1 MKIYA
6 QLNAIKAISHLSA
19 TKDIRFYLNGILVEA
34 TKTHTTL
41 VATDG
46 HVLGVYKNEEEN
58 EIPEETKFEFI
69 LPNDTLKNLKSAII
83 KGELISLEFEPD
95 ETSKVNSVIIK
106 SLSITLTTQTI
117 DAKFPDW
124 RRVLP
129 RETTNELGHYNPE
142 LPARFIKVAKEFGK
156 KPDNINLHQNGTSA
170 AALTIDGVEN
180 FMGVVMPTRH
190 YIAYTGCSR
199 FLDGQPVTQIDGKP
213 VTHEALAA

>member
-6 QLNAIKAISHLSA
+6 QLNAIKAINHLSA
-19 TKDIRFYLNGILVEA
+19 TKDVRFYLNGILVEA

-58 EIPEETKFEFI
+58 EIPENIKYKFI
-69 LPNDTLKNLKSAII
+69 LPNDVLKNLKASII
-83 KGELISLEFEPD
+83 KNELVSLEFEREED
-95 ETSKVNSVIIK
+95 WNVKSVIIK
-106 SLSITLTTQTI
+106 SLSCSLMTQTI

-129 RETTNELGHYNPE
+129 QETSNERGNYNPE
-142 LPARFIKVAKEFGK
+142 LLTKFIKVAKDFGK
-156 KPDNINLHQNGTSA
+156 KPHEINLFQNGTSA
-170 AALTIDGVEN
+170 AALTIDGIEN
-180 FMGVVMPTRH
+180 FMGVIEPMWSDNV
-190 YIAYTGCSR
+190 YTGCER
-199 FLDGQPVTQIDGKP
+199 FLDGQPVTQLDGQP

>member
-6 QLNAIKAISHLSA
+6 QLNAIKAINHLAA
-19 TKDIRFYLNGILVEA
+19 TKDIRFYLNGILIEA

-170 AALTIDGVEN
+170 AALTIEGIQN
-180 FMGVVMPTRH
+180 FLGVVMPIRNDSV
-190 YIAYTGCSR
+190 YSGCSR
-199 FLDGQPVTQIDGKP
+199 FLDEPSVTE
-213 VTHEALAA
+213 EALAA

>member
-6 QLNAIKAISHLSA
+6 QLNAIKAVSHLAA

-58 EIPEETKFEFI
+58 EIPENYGYKFI
-69 LPNDTLKNLKSAII
+69 LPKDALKNLKASFI
-83 KGELISLEFEPD
+83 KDELISLEFERD
-95 ETSKVNSVIIK
+95 EDWNVKTVTIK
-106 SLSITLTTQTI
+106 SVSITLTTQTI
-117 DAKFPDW
+117 AAKFPDW

-142 LPARFIKVAKEFGK
+142 LLTRFIKVAKEFGV
-156 KPDNINLHQNGTSA
+156 KPHGITLHQNGTSA
-170 AALTIDGVEN
+170 AAMTIDGIEN
-180 FMGVVMPTRH
+180 FLGVVMPMRSNSV
-190 YIAYTGCSR
+190 YTGCTR
-199 FLDGQPVTQIDGKP
+199 FLDEQPVTQ
-213 VTHEALAA
+213 EALAA

>member
-6 QLNAIKAISHLSA
+6 QLNAIKAVSHLSA
-19 TKDIRFYLNGILVEA
+19 TKDIRFYLNGIFVEA

-58 EIPEETKFEFI
+58 EIPENIKYEFI
-69 LPNDTLKNLKSAII
+69 LPNDALKNLKVSRI
-83 KGELISLEFEPD
+83 KGELVFFEFEPD
-95 ETSKVNSVIIK
+95 EHSKVNTVIIK

-124 RRVLP
+124 RRVIP
-129 RETTNELGHYNPE
+129 RETTNEIGHYNPE

-156 KPDNINLHQNGTSA
+156 KPGYINLHQNGTDA
-170 AALTIDGVEN
+170 AALTIDEIES
-180 FMGVVMPTRH
+180 FLGVVMPMQN
-190 YIAYTGCSR
+190 YIACRGCSR
-199 FLDGQPVTQIDGKP
+199 FLDEKPVTQ
-213 VTHEALAA
+213 EAVAA